1 VRGWQGQ
8 SDETRAMK
16 LTGVE
21 LVRVEIPFRHD
32 IGTAAGVHHN
42 RSLLF
47 VRVETTDGDGWGECT
62 AMSGATLVDPS
73 VDQVAPVLEERGVR
87 RLLDASRARGGHLP
101 SGNEIAPLFGTS
113 PIDRMVGAVFEM
125 AVLDAECRLAMHSL
139 ADSLGVGADVAT
151 MPVGA
156 AVGIPTE
163 RDVGPWREDVA
174 RLVALGPARLRLK
187 IAPGWDIEPVRAVRQ
202 QHPDLTVQ
210 VDANGSY
217 RLDADPADRNA
228 AIRLGALAEF
238 DVRCVEQPLPPGDL
252 VAHAEL
258 ARRIDVPIC
267 LDESL
272 TSPRRVLD
280 AVRNQSCAVACLKPG
295 RLGGIGATRQA
306 HAVCRDAGV
315 AVFVG
320 GFFEAG
326 LGRAANLALAAHLA
340 QSAAGLVGDLDAPSS
355 YLEVDPCGY
364 PDVRR
369 GRVEVPTAPGA
380 GQPPDQAILEERGA
394 QRRWFPATYT

>member
-1 VRGWQGQ
+1 MR
-8 SDETRAMK
+8 

-21 LVRVEIPFRHD
+21 LVRVEIPFGID
-32 IGTAAGVHHN
+32 IGTAAGVHRN

-47 VRVETTDGDGWGECT
+47 VRVETAEGDGWGESA
-62 AMSGATLVDPS
+62 AMSGGTSVDPS
-73 VDQVAPVLEERGVR
+73 VDQLAPALEERGLR
-87 RLLDASRARGGHLP
+87 RLVDASRARGGHLP
-101 SGNEIAPLFGTS
+101 QGNEIAQLFGS
-113 PIDRMVGAVFEM
+113 SAVDRMVGAVLEM
-125 AVLDAECRLAMHSL
+125 AVLDAELRLTGQAL
-139 ADSLGVGADVAT
+139 ADALGIEAGFAT

-156 AVGIPTE
+156 AVGIPAT
-163 RDVGPWREDVA
+163 RDVGTLRDDVA
-174 RLVALGPARLRLK
+174 RQVAQGISRLRLK
-187 IAPGWDIEPVRAVRQ
+187 IAPGWDVEPVRALRQ
-202 QHPDLTVQ
+202 QHPDLSVQ

-217 RLDADPADRNA
+217 RLEADPDDRDA
-228 AIRLGALAEF
+228 AVRLGALAEF
-238 DVRCVEQPLPPGDL
+238 DVRCVEQPLPPADL

-258 ARRIDVPIC
+258 ARRIDVPIG

-280 AVRNQSCAVACLKPG
+280 ALRNESCRVACLKPG
-295 RLGGIGATRQA
+295 RLGGIGATRRA
-306 HAVCRDAGV
+306 DAACREAGV

-340 QSAAGLVGDLDAPSS
+340 SNPAQSADGLVGDLSDPSS

-364 PDVRR
+364 PEARR
-369 GRVEVPTAPGA
+369 GWVKVPTGPGV
-380 GQPPDQAILEERGA
+380 GQPPDQAILREMGA